1 MRLRR
6 PVPLTG
12 RPRVSVVVPCY
23 NYGAF
28 LPAAVSSA
36 LDQDSVDV
44 DVLIVD
50 DASTDGSAAVA
61 DRLAAEDS
69 RVEVMVHETNRGHIA
84 TYNDGL
90 AKVSGDHVVLLSA
103 DDMLVPGSLARAA
116 ALLESD
122 PRIGLVYGHAP
133 SFTDA
138 ASSTDAIGTLDTQAR
153 SWSVW
158 EPGEWL
164 PPRLR
169 RARNPVYTPTAVM
182 RAAAWADAG
191 GYDARL
197 PHAADMLLWYQSAA
211 RWGVGRVNNAAQAL
225 YRVHGANMHL
235 TEYAGM
241 LRDLTEQRE
250 VVQILFDEA
259 PNGTDLRPE
268 LKAAAQR
275 SLVRRARR
283 LALAEH
289 RGGSDQAAA
298 AAFDDFADQT
308 QAMIAGSAVH
318 RVSGIVDAA
327 MEHPSAAFPRRVEA
341 HLRWRLWRRYGI

>member
-6 PVPLTG
+6 PAPLVT

-36 LDQDSVDV
+36 LDQEGVDV

-50 DASTDGSAAVA
+50 DASTNGSTAVA
-61 DRLAAEDS
+61 QRLAAEDS
-69 RVEVMVHETNRGHIA
+69 RVDLLVHETNRGHIT

-90 AKVSGDHVVLLSA
+90 AKASGDYVVLLSA

-133 SFTDA
+133 AFTD
-138 ASSTDAIGTLDTQAR
+138 TPPELDTRAR

-158 EPGEWL
+158 GPGEWL
-164 PPRLR
+164 PQRVR
-169 RARNPVYTPTAVM
+169 RARNPIYTPSALM
-182 RAAAWADAG
+182 RTSAWAEIG
-191 GYDARL
+191 GYDDRL
-197 PHAADMLLWYQSAA
+197 PHAADMLLWYQTAA
-211 RWGVGRVNNAAQAL
+211 TWGVGRVNNAAQAL
-225 YRVHGANMHL
+225 YRVHGSNMHL
-235 TEYAGM
+235 TAYAGM

-250 VVQILFDEA
+250 VVRILFDEA
-259 PNGTDLRPE
+259 PDGTALAPE
-268 LKAAAQR
+268 LRIAAHR

-283 LALAEH
+283 LALAE
-289 RGGSDQAAA
+289 RRNGADPAGA

-308 QAMIAGSAVH
+308 EAMLAGSHGRPVSAV
-318 RVSGIVDAA
+318 VDAA
-327 MEHPSAAFPRRVEA
+327 MEHSAAGFPRRVEA
-341 HLRWRLWRRYGI
+341 HLKWRLWRRYGI

>member
-6 PVPLTG
+6 PAPLIG

-36 LDQDSVDV
+36 LDQEGVDV

-50 DASTDGSAAVA
+50 DASTDDSAAVA
-61 DRLAAEDS
+61 YRLSAEDS

-90 AKVSGDHVVLLSA
+90 AKVSGDHVLLLSA

-133 SFTDA
+133 AFTE
-138 ASSTDAIGTLDTQAR
+138 ASSAAQAIRTLTTRAR

-158 EPGEWL
+158 EPGDWL

-169 RARNPVYTPTAVM
+169 RAKNPIYTPTALM
-182 RAAAWADAG
+182 RASAWADVG
-191 GYDARL
+191 GYDSRL
-197 PHAADMLLWYQSAA
+197 PHAADMLLWYRTAA
-211 RWGVGRVNNAAQAL
+211 TWGVGRVNNSAQAL

-250 VVQILFDEA
+250 VVRILFEEA
-259 PNGTDLRPE
+259 PDGAYLQPE
-268 LKAAAQR
+268 FQVAAHQ

-283 LALAEH
+283 LALAER
-289 RGGSDQAAA
+289 RGGTDPAAA
-298 AAFDDFADQT
+298 TAFDDFADET
-308 QAMIAGSAVH
+308 ETMIPGPTTH
-318 RVSGIVDAA
+318 RVSRVVDAA
-327 MEHPSAAFPRRVEA
+327 MEHSSAAFARRVEA
-341 HLRWRLWRRYGI
+341 HLKWRLWRRYGI

>member
-1 MRLRR
+1 MRLHR
-6 PVPLTG
+6 PAPLIA

-36 LDQDSVDV
+36 LDQQGVDV

-61 DRLAAEDS
+61 ERLAAEDG
-69 RVEVMVHETNRGHIA
+69 RVDVLVHETNRGHIA

-90 AKVSGDHVVLLSA
+90 AKVSGDYVVLLSA
-103 DDMLVPGSLARAA
+103 DDMLVPDSLTRAA

-122 PRIGLVYGHAP
+122 PRIGLAYGHAP
-133 SFTDA
+133 AFTD
-138 ASSTDAIGTLDTQAR
+138 DVPELDMRTR

-164 PPRLR
+164 PPRVR
-169 RARNPVYTPTAVM
+169 RAKNPIYTPTALM
-182 RAAAWADAG
+182 RASAWAQSG
-191 GYDARL
+191 GYDHRL
-197 PHAADMLLWYQSAA
+197 PHAADMLLWYQTAA
-211 RWGVGRVNNAAQAL
+211 TWGVGRVNNAAQAL

-250 VVQILFDEA
+250 VVRILFDEA
-259 PNGTDLRPE
+259 PDGTNLPRGLR
-268 LKAAAQR
+268 AAAHR

-283 LALAEH
+283 LALAER
-289 RGGSDQAAA
+289 RGGDPAAA
-298 AAFDDFADQT
+298 AAFDDFADRT
-308 QAMIAGSAVH
+308 ETMIPGSAVR
-318 RVSGIVDAA
+318 RVPGVVDAV
-327 MEHPSAAFPRRVEA
+327 MEHPAAAFPRRVEA
-341 HLRWRLWRRYGI
+341 HLQWRRWRRYGV